1 MKKIY
6 VLSQRESYSVV
17 ISKNL
22 FTKKSFFYPL
32 IYTRNI
38 VVITDT
44 NIARLYLKKIKSF
57 LLQLCFKYQHIIL
70 AYGEHTKSLQTINK
84 IISTL
89 LKTQCNKNTIIIAVG
104 GGVIGDLSGFVASIY
119 QRGIP
124 IIQIPT
130 TLLSQVDSSIGG
142 KTGVNH
148 VCGKNMIGS
157 FHNPIAV
164 GIDPT
169 FLYTLPKKEIFSGLS
184 EIIKYGITLNSKLF
198 NWLEKNINKIINL
211 DIKKLQYCIYECCQ
225 LKSQVVSKDIYDL
238 KTRMILNFGHTYG
251 HAIENFVGYGNWSH
265 GQAVSAG
272 MMISAY
278 LSKYFSN
285 INDFTIKR
293 IQNIL
298 LKAYLPV
305 RGPKNMNVEDYMNLI
320 KYDKKQTNIKSGFTE
335 IIIQSIGKSKIQNNI
350 QASFIR
356 SAIQKCH
363 IQN

>member
-1 MKKIY
+1 MKKISI
-6 VLSQRESYSVV
+6 LSQRNNYSIV

-22 FTKKSFFYPL
+22 FKKKSFFYPL

-57 LLQLCFKYQHIIL
+57 FLKLCFKYQHIIL
-70 AYGEHTKSLQTINK
+70 SSGEHKKSFNTVKK
-84 IISTL
+84 IISIL
-89 LKTQCNKNTIIIAVG
+89 LKHQCNRNTILIAIG

-142 KTGVNH
+142 KTGINH
-148 VCGKNMIGS
+148 LFGKNMIGS
-157 FHNPIAV
+157 FYHPIAV

-184 EIIKYGITLNSKLF
+184 EVIKYGITLNLKF
-198 NWLEKNINKIINL
+198 FYWLEKNIKKIINL
-211 DIKKLQYCIYECCQ
+211 ETKTLQNCIYKCCK
-225 LKSQVVSKDIYDL
+225 LKSEIISKDIYDL

-265 GQAVSAG
+265 GQAISAG
-272 MMISAY
+272 MMISIY

-285 INDFTIKR
+285 IDNFTIKR

-298 LKAYLPV
+298 IKAKLPIH
-305 RGPKNMNVEDYMNLI
+305 GPKNMSPEDYINLI
-320 KYDKKQTNIKSGFTE
+320 KYDKKQNDIDSGFTE
-335 IIIQSIGKSKIQNNI
+335 IIIRSIGKSTIKKNI
-350 QASFIR
+350 ETSFIR
-356 SAIQKCH
+356 SAIQQCH